1 MCGQQSYPVD
11 SIEHRALT
19 VCAAADPHHACRLLE
34 RLRRRAEKAGL
45 ELSQIAGR
53 RRFAVLPAVVCP
65 AMPTTRI
72 SVPADGGQNTWWAES
87 IALRPVESDDLVLDL
102 SDLEMVDPLF
112 VARLRGLI
120 DLHADDG
127 RQITVVPPRKDL
139 TRKYLEFMQLACEL
153 PSNCECELGSL
164 EVPGSSR
171 ILIPIR
177 RLSSPGDV
185 EDLERALG
193 DLYLAH
199 FSGPLAKLAEA
210 FTRTVGEISDNA
222 TTHGKSPV
230 GVSYVAA
237 HRFPKGCILA
247 VGDVGIG
254 IPAHMRKAFPELEDD
269 GDAIRVATHE
279 GKSGT
284 GDPQRGIGYQY
295 VIDGL
300 KNEHIATGELRVWSG
315 RGRFR
320 VLTMSGLQM
329 RRRAW
334 TVDEATVGTWVRVD
348 LAGQ

>member
-1 MCGQQSYPVD
+1 
-11 SIEHRALT
+11 
-19 VCAAADPHHACRLLE
+19 
-34 RLRRRAEKAGL
+34 
-45 ELSQIAGR
+45 
-53 RRFAVLPAVVCP
+53 
-65 AMPTTRI
+65 MPTSRI
-72 SVPADGGQNTWWAES
+72 TVPSDSGQNSWWAES
-87 IALRPVESDDLVLDL
+87 IALGSVDPGDLVIDL
-102 SDLEMVDPLF
+102 ANLEMVDPLF

-120 DLHADDG
+120 DLHAADG

-139 TRKYLEFMQLACEL
+139 IRKYLEFMQLASGL
-153 PSNCECELGSL
+153 PTNCECALSSVD
-164 EVPGSSR
+164 VPGSSK

-177 RLSSPGDV
+177 RLNSPADV

-199 FSGPLAKLAEA
+199 FSGPLSKLAEA

-222 TTHGKSPV
+222 TTHGKSSV

-237 HRFPKGCILA
+237 NRYPKGCTLA
-247 VGDVGIG
+247 VGDLGVG
-254 IPAHMRKAFPELEDD
+254 IPAHMRKAFPEFQDD

-300 KNEHIATGELRVWSG
+300 KNENIATGELRVWSG

-320 VLTMSGLQM
+320 VLTIDGLQV

-334 TVDEATVGTWVRVD
+334 TVDETTVGTWVRVD

>member
-1 MCGQQSYPVD
+1 MS
-11 SIEHRALT
+11 L
-19 VCAAADPHHACRLLE
+19 
-34 RLRRRAEKAGL
+34 
-45 ELSQIAGR
+45 
-53 RRFAVLPAVVCP
+53 
-65 AMPTTRI
+65 
-72 SVPADGGQNTWWAES
+72 PADGGPNIWWAEAV
-87 IALRPVESDDLVLDL
+87 ALGQAGAGDLILDL
-102 SDLEMVDPLF
+102 TELEMVDPLF
-112 VARLRGLI
+112 LARLRGLI
-120 DLHADDG
+120 DLNARAG
-127 RQITVVPPRKDL
+127 RQITILPPKKDL
-139 TRKYLEFMQLACEL
+139 TRKYLEFMRLGSDLPDNCDCEL
-153 PSNCECELGSL
+153 EGLD
-164 EVPGSSR
+164 VPGSSK

-177 RLSSPGDV
+177 RLSSPTDV
-185 EDLERALG
+185 EDLEQALG

-222 TTHGKSPV
+222 TTHGKSSV

-237 HRFPKGCILA
+237 NRYPKGCILA
-247 VGDVGIG
+247 VGDLGIG

-269 GDAIRVATHE
+269 SDAIRVATRE

-320 VLTMSGLQM
+320 VQTLAGVQE

-334 TVDEATVGTWVRVD
+334 SVDEETAGTWVRLD